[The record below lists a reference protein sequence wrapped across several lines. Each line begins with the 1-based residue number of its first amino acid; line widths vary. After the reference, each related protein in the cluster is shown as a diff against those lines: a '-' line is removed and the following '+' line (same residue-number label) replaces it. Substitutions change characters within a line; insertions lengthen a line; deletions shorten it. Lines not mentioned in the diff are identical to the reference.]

1 MVWLQLF
8 QKEEKSLNILVQQMK
23 EVLLHPCY
31 FGPIS
36 EFVALAKAP
45 SVLFENED
53 NYQKQTYRNRMYIYG
68 ANGKLLLNIPIKHTG
83 DKTQHQ
89 KYKDV
94 RIENDFSWQKQHWK
108 SLQTAYRT
116 SPFFEFYED
125 DFEPLYNTRYTYLI
139 DFNYDCLRVALES
152 LQLEIE
158 FSKTDTYNIHPQ
170 NVLDGRKL
178 VDAKSKEPV
187 TLEDYPQVF
196 QNKYGTI
203 TNLSIIDLIFNEGPN
218 ALDYLQRQEMPI

>member
-1 MVWLQLF
+1 M
-8 QKEEKSLNILVQQMK
+8 EEL
-23 EVLLHPCY
+23 LLHPCY
-31 FGPIS
+31 FGSIS
-36 EFVALAKAP
+36 QFVALAKAP
-45 SVLFENED
+45 SVRFENED
-53 NYQKQTYRNRMYIYG
+53 NYQKQSYRNRMYIYG

-94 RIENDFSWQKQHWK
+94 SIEKDFNWQKQHWK

-125 DFEPLYNTRYTYLI
+125 DFEPLYTNSYKYLI

-158 FSKTDTYNIHPQ
+158 FSKTSTYSLYPEAT
-170 NVLDGRKL
+170 LDGRKL
-178 VDAKSKEPV
+178 VDAKSKVSVNLEPY
-187 TLEDYPQVF
+187 TQVF

-203 TNLSIIDLIFNEGPN
+203 KNLSIVDLIFNEGPN
-218 ALDYLQRQEMPI
+218 ALSYLERQEMPL